1 MDLYL
6 IIYSLI
12 SILLVYIIFKILDC
26 NQNNGCLWRKMANKI
41 VINDAS
47 KTCNCL
53 KDTFITLENNKSET
67 SPEYSHTVDL
77 PINNPISCQ
86 NFCGPTNKCVKTG
99 EQCLADIDCFGCGLK
114 QPVTDIY
121 MAETSGKLGP
131 TLSYSKLTNGYDNH
145 MTDFAEAT
153 PGSYTAEIGQIYSGK
168 DKWQKDFNQGLALY
182 NKWQDAQYN
191 KSMYND
197 DSMKP
202 AYPMHLSMTGLF
214 YETTPLPG
222 NVPTNM

>member
-1 MDLYL
+1 MDNYIIIYL
-6 IIYSLI
+6 IFT
-12 SILLVYIIFKILDC
+12 ILLVYMVFEMI
-26 NQNNGCLWRKMANKI
+26 NNI
-41 VINDAS
+41 VIYRAS
-47 KTCNCL
+47 SNCL
-53 KDTFITLENNKSET
+53 CNKNTFTNLNNNNT
-67 SPEYSHTVDL
+67 NQSPEYSHTVDL

-131 TLSYSKLTNGYDNH
+131 TLSYSKLTNGYNNH
-145 MTDFAEAT
+145 MSDFEEAT
-153 PGSYTAEIGQIYSGK
+153 LGSYTAEIGQIYTGK

-182 NKWQDAQYN
+182 NKNQNAQYN
-191 KSMYND
+191 KSMYD
-197 DSMKP
+197 DVSMKP